1 MWILLFVGTIFGANW
16 ALETYGIV
24 SIGFGLSAPAGVFFA
39 GLAFTCRD
47 LIHETRGRGWVFVAI
62 IIGGLCSWWISPAF
76 AVASA
81 SAFLLS
87 EFLDY
92 AVYVPIRRRGWLR
105 AVMASNGVGM
115 VADSALFL
123 WLAFGSL
130 AFIEGQVI
138 GKLYM
143 TALAVALLWIA
154 RRHDLFIRGRYA

>member
-1 MWILLFVGTIFGANW
+1 
-16 ALETYGIV
+16 
-24 SIGFGLSAPAGVFFA
+24 
-39 GLAFTCRD
+39 
-47 LIHETRGRGWVFVAI
+47 
-62 IIGGLCSWWISPAF
+62 
-76 AVASA
+76 
-81 SAFLLS
+81 
-87 EFLDY
+87 
-92 AVYVPIRRRGWLR
+92 
-105 AVMASNGVGM
+105 MASNGVGM